1 MTAQILTLD
10 HIQLAA
16 PVGGEEQARHFY
28 GEVMGF
34 TEIKKPTEL
43 AGRGGCW
50 FEGPGFQ
57 LHIGIEKNFTPAHRA
72 HPAFV
77 VNELAQWQQRM
88 AAANVSITMDT
99 AVSDRHRFYINDPFG
114 NRIEFLQNGDG
125 FRQRKP

>member
-1 MTAQILTLD
+1 MEGHIIALD

-16 PVGGEEQARHFY
+16 PDGGEEMARYFY
-28 GEVMGF
+28 GDVMGLA
-34 TEIKKPTEL
+34 EIKKPAEL
-43 AGRGGCW
+43 AARGGCW

-77 VNELAQWQQRM
+77 VNELAQWQQRLT
-88 AAANVSITMDT
+88 AANISMTVDT
-99 AVSDRHRFYINDPFG
+99 AVSDRHRFYVNDPFG

-125 FRQRKP
+125 FSQRKP